1 MTDQI
6 RFGFSSDSFHS
17 KLSSG
22 EMTLPEVIDWVAA
35 SEGEHLEL
43 ASLGSPPTIAPRWRA
58 RWSG

>member
-6 RFGFSSDSFHS
+6 RFGFSSYSFHS

-35 SEGEHLEL
+35 SE
-43 ASLGSPPTIAPRWRA
+43 
-58 RWSG
+58 